1 MTGHEVHGEARGSG
15 DDPDAR
21 DTVPGPGAPSGL
33 SGSVLGGGG
42 LAKAVRAGTGGE
54 DVSAAGVFSAIGGLR
69 GIFEAVVPSLLF
81 LLLFIPTQDARIS
94 ALVPGV
100 LAVILV
106 IVRLVQREAIVSALS
121 GVLGV
126 GIAVLITLITGRGVD
141 YFLSG
146 FIINIAW
153 SLGLLVTIFIGR
165 PAIGLL
171 IGVIEGDAKRWRQV
185 PRVRRM
191 ANWLT
196 VMWLAL
202 FLLRLAVQLPLYLS
216 EQVGALGVAR
226 IAMGVPLFAVI
237 IVVTWFG
244 IRRVRQSSD
253 DSGDENGVI
262 SGVNTP
268 SG

>member
-1 MTGHEVHGEARGSG
+1 MTEHEDEVTGETT
-15 DDPDAR
+15 DA
-21 DTVPGPGAPSGL
+21 APAADNTNPAGGQAVGL
-33 SGSVLGGGG
+33 SSAVLGGGG
-42 LAKAVRAGTGGE
+42 LAKAVRAGAGGE
-54 DVSAAGVFSAIGGLR
+54 EVSAAGVFQAIGGVR
-69 GIFEAVVPSLLF
+69 GVLEAVVPSLLF
-81 LLLFIPTQDARIS
+81 LVLFIPTQDARIS
-94 ALVPGV
+94 ALVPGALALV
-100 LAVILV
+100 LVIL
-106 IVRLVQREAIVSALS
+106 RLVRREAIASALS

-171 IGVIEGDAKRWRQV
+171 IGLIEGDQKRWRQV

-202 FLLRLAVQLPLYLS
+202 FLLRLAVQLPLYLT
-216 EQVGALGVAR
+216 EQVGALGAAR

-237 IVVTWFG
+237 IVATWFG
-244 IRRVRQSSD
+244 IRRVRPSSD
-253 DSGDENGVI
+253 DNKGESGVI

-268 SG
+268 SE